1 MAWSV
6 CAVGVVV
13 MGQGLEG
20 GVRSGRSSAS
30 SVSSVGCGGWC
41 AVVRRLEYHGCGGV
55 ASRVRVVTGGGMDSG
70 YSALPWVAREDG
82 HVMLPSFL

>member
-1 MAWSV
+1 M
-6 CAVGVVV
+6 
-13 MGQGLEG
+13 
-20 GVRSGRSSAS
+20 
-30 SVSSVGCGGWC
+30 
-41 AVVRRLEYHGCGGV
+41 EYHGCGGV